1 MRKGISRKTSSIAN
15 KINVSFWVRL
25 LFQLLFLDALI
36 LAAFLGCYVLWCD
49 DHVRQTAVIAGRD
62 LVFDSVHKIIYSVTA
77 EDGRV
82 FEFYGDHLGR
92 YLLLGGG
99 VIAVGEFFVLFF
111 SLFSAGTIRAKLR
124 PLNELA
130 IRAEEFSSAPVDSN
144 KMEELAKAIDHVET
158 DATEVSIATGNSD
171 LYCIEIALN
180 NLLARIREQER
191 QQARFVSD
199 ASHELR
205 TPISVIQGY
214 VGMLDRW
221 GKEDE
226 NVLTEAIE
234 ALKNESEHMKELVEQ
249 LLFLARG
256 DSGRNTLHFVEFN
269 LNDVVTEV
277 WEESMMIDEKHRYR
291 LMLPNTEG
299 KTVPVTGDPEED
311 GELAPVS
318 VTGDVAMLK
327 QTMRILVQNAAKYSN
342 EGDAI
347 TIGTR
352 FVDGEPAFT
361 VQDEGMGM
369 HEKDVSHIF
378 ERFYRSD
385 VARAGNTGGSGLGLS
400 IAKWIVDAHK
410 GTIEVLSRPE
420 FGTRF
425 TVTLHSSLSKTS

>member
-1 MRKGISRKTSSIAN
+1 M
-15 KINVSFWVRL
+15 
-25 LFQLLFLDALI
+25 
-36 LAAFLGCYVLWCD
+36 
-49 DHVRQTAVIAGRD
+49 
-62 LVFDSVHKIIYSVTA
+62 
-77 EDGRV
+77 
-82 FEFYGDHLGR
+82 
-92 YLLLGGG
+92 
-99 VIAVGEFFVLFF
+99 
-111 SLFSAGTIRAKLR
+111 
-124 PLNELA
+124 
-130 IRAEEFSSAPVDSN
+130 
-144 KMEELAKAIDHVET
+144 
-158 DATEVSIATGNSD
+158 
-171 LYCIEIALN
+171 
-180 NLLARIREQER
+180 
-191 QQARFVSD
+191 
-199 ASHELR
+199 
-205 TPISVIQGY
+205 
-214 VGMLDRW
+214 
-221 GKEDE
+221 
-226 NVLTEAIE
+226 
-234 ALKNESEHMKELVEQ
+234 EQ

-385 VARAGNTGGSGLGLS
+385 VARAGNTGGSGLTRAFHCKVDRGCAQGNHRGS
-400 IAKWIVDAHK
+400 VASGIRNAFHRDSAFFTFQNIIIV
-410 GTIEVLSRPE
+410 I
-420 FGTRF
+420 
-425 TVTLHSSLSKTS
+425 